1 MAHTR
6 NPLNITSVF
15 ERGGGGA
22 TMAGYIYVE
31 ARKQADV
38 MTALQGIQDVY
49 PGTKTILVPIKEMPD
64 LLHVVKKAEITPGTW
79 VRYKRGKYTGDL
91 AQVENVSANGL
102 ELRIRMVPR
111 LDYGNNKD
119 LNAIDAHDP
128 MKRKRGFGKPNA
140 TIGRPPQRLFSELE
154 AKNGF
159 LQQTASKSG
168 KKCFTYLGDEYEDG
182 YLMKEVKLSAVSTD
196 NVNPTLEEVTKFAS
210 GGEDGTEALDLNAL
224 AVSLRTGA
232 QSAYRPGDVV
242 EVFEGE
248 QQGLIGKV
256 RAVTREIVTMDVLE
270 GDLKG
275 TRIEVPFKGLRKK
288 FKEGDHV
295 RVTGASRYKDEVG
308 MVVRIVADKVTIVS
322 DTTMQEITIFSK
334 DLRDATEST
343 GGGLD
348 SKYDLHDLVQ
358 LE

>member
-1 MAHTR
+1 
-6 NPLNITSVF
+6 
-15 ERGGGGA
+15 
-22 TMAGYIYVE
+22 MAGYIYVE
-31 ARKQADV
+31 ARKQSDV
-38 MTALQGIQDVY
+38 INALQGIQDVY
-49 PGTKTILVPIKEMPD
+49 PSTKTILVPIKEMPD

-111 LDYGNNKD
+111 IDYGNNKD
-119 LNAIDAHDP
+119 NNAHDANDP
-128 MKRKRGFGKPNA
+128 MKRKRGFGNKNNA
-140 TIGRPPQRLFSELE
+140 LLGRPPQRLFSELE
-154 AKNGF
+154 AKSGF

-168 KKCFTYLGDEYEDG
+168 KKCFTYMGEEYEDG

-224 AVSLRTGA
+224 AVSLRSGA
-232 QSAYRPGDVV
+232 QSAYQPGDIV

-248 QQGLIGKV
+248 QQGLIGKAI
-256 RAVTREIVTMDVLE
+256 AVQRDIVTMDVLDGE
-270 GDLKG
+270 LKG

-295 RVTGASRYKDEVG
+295 RVTGGSRYKDEVG

-322 DTTMQEITIFSK
+322 DTTMQEITVFSK
-334 DLRDATEST
+334 DLRDATESA

-348 SKYDLHDLVQ
+348 SKYELHDLVQ
-358 LE
+358 LEYVFLHSFCSLSKLC